1 MKIGF
6 IGCGNM
12 ASAMIGGILRQGIF
26 SKDEIIV
33 SNLTEEGRARSE
45 KTLGVVTTLDNN
57 EIVRSAKTV
66 VLAVKPQFYEEV
78 LTEVHDSLTTE
89 HTIIGIAPGKTL
101 AWLEEKAGLPLK
113 VVRFMPN
120 TPAQVGAGM
129 TAVCTNDRVSEDE
142 LAEILKITDSFGCTE
157 VIPERLMDAAGAVG
171 GCSPAYVFM
180 MIEAMADA
188 AVIGGMP
195 RSQAY
200 TFAAQAVLGSAKM
213 VLETGKH
220 PGELKDMVCSPAG
233 TTIDA
238 VAILEKDGF
247 RNSIIDAMV
256 GCMNKSKE
264 LGKK

>member
-33 SNLTEEGRARSE
+33 SNLTDEGRARSE

-113 VVRFMPN
+113 IVRFMPN

-180 MIEAMADA
+180 FIEAMADA
-188 AVIGGMP
+188 AVAGGMP

-233 TTIDA
+233 TTIQA
-238 VAILEKDGF
+238 VRVLEEKGMRSSVF
-247 RNSIIDAMV
+247 EAMMK
-256 GCMNKSKE
+256 CLDISRKM
-264 LGKK
+264 

>member
-33 SNLTEEGRARSE
+33 SNLTDEGRARSE

-142 LAEILKITDSFGCTE
+142 LAEILKITDSFGSTE